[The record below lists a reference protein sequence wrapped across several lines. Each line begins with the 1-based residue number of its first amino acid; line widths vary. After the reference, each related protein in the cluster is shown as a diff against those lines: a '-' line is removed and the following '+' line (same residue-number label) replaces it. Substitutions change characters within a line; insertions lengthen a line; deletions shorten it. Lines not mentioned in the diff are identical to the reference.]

1 MPPKTFAKGVYKKCP
16 SCKRQCPVATRNCPC
31 GHQYFEE
38 RRRSTN
44 SINSVNIGI
53 DEDIKEIEV
62 VNVSPA
68 VAANMKTQRG
78 ALGIKGPTNGN
89 GNSPGIDAK
98 GVIIDNATTN
108 RRSER
113 VKREKP
119 NFYDALEFENKQRK
133 VKMKN
138 RKERVK
144 EEPIVYTASGRIKR
158 QVSKVKNSEPEDDD
172 DDEPIKERKKRKK
185 KKKNG
190 NKEEEE
196 VDEEIM
202 AGITVEKEQQYS
214 IVLADINFKLGLNNP
229 KFIKIS

>member
-16 SCKRQCPVATRNCPC
+16 NCRRQCPVATRNCPC

-44 SINSVNIGI
+44 STNSTNSITTV
-53 DEDIKEIEV
+53 DDDIKEIEV

-68 VAANMKTQRG
+68 LAMKTQRG
-78 ALGIKGPTNGN
+78 ALGNKGLGSN
-89 GNSPGIDAK
+89 GNSASAIDK
-98 GVIIDNATTN
+98 DNASTN

-133 VKMKN
+133 VKTK
-138 RKERVK
+138 
-144 EEPIVYTASGRIKR
+144 
-158 QVSKVKNSEPEDDD
+158 EDDD

-185 KKKNG
+185 KKKHG

>member
-1 MPPKTFAKGVYKKCP
+1 MPPKSFAKGVYKKCP
-16 SCKRQCPVATRNCPC
+16 NCKRQCPVATRNCPC

-44 SINSVNIGI
+44 STTSITTI
-53 DEDIKEIEV
+53 DDDIKEIEV

-68 VAANMKTQRG
+68 LAMKTQRG
-78 ALGIKGPTNGN
+78 ALGNKGLGGNSNGN
-89 GNSPGIDAK
+89 GNTASSPIDVK
-98 GVIIDNATTN
+98 GGAVDSGGTH

-133 VKMKN
+133 VK
-138 RKERVK
+138 
-144 EEPIVYTASGRIKR
+144 IK
-158 QVSKVKNSEPEDDD
+158 DDD

-185 KKKNG
+185 KKKHG

-196 VDEEIM
+196 IDEEIM

-229 KFIKIS
+229 RFIKIS

>member
-44 SINSVNIGI
+44 SINSVTTIV

-68 VAANMKTQRG
+68 LAANMKTQRG
-78 ALGIKGPTNGN
+78 ALGIKGAAGNSN
-89 GNSPGIDAK
+89 GNSSVMDGK
-98 GVIIDNATTN
+98 GGIIDTSGSH

-119 NFYDALEFENKQRK
+119 NFYDALEYENKQRK
-133 VKMKN
+133 VKMKA

-196 VDEEIM
+196 IDEEIM

-214 IVLADINFKLGLNNP
+214 IVLADINFRLGLNNP
-229 KFIKIS
+229 KFIKI